1 MNIFSFA
8 ERHAKAV
15 IFGIALLIIA
25 GIYASINLP
34 VAIFPNIDFPRI
46 VVIVDNG
53 EQPAQQ
59 VMITLTKPLEEAI
72 RAVPGVRDVRSTTA
86 RGSAEISINFDW
98 GTDVIQAQQLLLA
111 QISSIRN
118 QLPSSANIDVERMNA
133 TFFPIMGY
141 EITSDTH
148 SQVELKD
155 LALYTI
161 RPILS
166 RIKGISQVVVVGGRT
181 REFLVTVDP
190 LKLASYHL
198 SIQQVS
204 DAIKNTN
211 IVSSVGYMD
220 ENYHLYLTL
229 VDDMYK
235 TIDDIDNTV
244 ISTQGSTPIYL
255 KEVASVKPSVKDEY
269 IRVTGNGKQAVLIN
283 VVRQPDGNTVQI
295 AKDVKTALENLK
307 SQIPSGI
314 TIRNYYDQS
323 DLVIGSFESVRDS
336 IGIGILFAVIVLL
349 IFLRNWRVTFV
360 AAIIIPAT
368 VSITAA
374 LLMVTNQTLNMMTLG
389 GIAAAIGLIIDD
401 TIVIIENVFRH
412 FGHGHERVS
421 QAISASIKE
430 MLPAV
435 IGSSSSTIIIFLP
448 FAFLSGVTGA
458 FFRSL
463 SLTMALALIVS
474 LLLSLLLA
482 PLLASKIIHVKDFQ
496 KEAKSESS
504 GRILSLYK
512 TFLKFLVER
521 RWIVLPVILLISLSS
536 YYIYSH
542 LGSEFM
548 PKMDEGAFVMD
559 YVAPF
564 GTSLN
569 ETNRMLMHVEKI
581 IMSIPE
587 VDTYSRRTGTQMGFF
602 ITEPNTGDYL
612 IKLKKNRNRNIDEI
626 MNELRQKVEA
636 SEPALQI
643 DFGQAMQDLIGDLT
657 SVPSPIEIKV
667 FGENKEIIQTEAEKI
682 AELIKNVRGVV
693 DVYNGVTISGPAF
706 IIKVNQRAAGR
717 AGFTVSDLQQI
728 IYNYVHGDISTSVQS
743 GEKLIGVRIRYP
755 DKYRDNIE
763 QLKSVRIISPNG
775 GSYLLGSL
783 ANITVDPG
791 QSEIDR
797 ENLKQMVAVTA
808 RISGRDLGSTIGA
821 IKSELKKELV
831 LPNGVTIS
839 YGGIYKTQQ
848 ESFYGLLM
856 VLLAASLLVI
866 LVLIIEFE
874 SFFLPLAIYLV
885 ALLSLFGVFLAL
897 WITDISFNIS
907 SFMGAIM
914 MVGIVAEN
922 SIFLVHY
929 FLKFQKEGMPLK
941 EAIIEAGAVRFRPI
955 IMTALAAILALM
967 PLALGI
973 GAGAQMQQPLAIS
986 VIGGF
991 SLSSLLLLFVLPVL
1005 IAKYK
1010 R

>member
-1 MNIFSFA
+1 
-8 ERHAKAV
+8 
-15 IFGIALLIIA
+15 
-25 GIYASINLP
+25 
-34 VAIFPNIDFPRI
+34 
-46 VVIVDNG
+46 
-53 EQPAQQ
+53 
-59 VMITLTKPLEEAI
+59 
-72 RAVPGVRDVRSTTA
+72 
-86 RGSAEISINFDW
+86 
-98 GTDVIQAQQLLLA
+98 
-111 QISSIRN
+111 
-118 QLPSSANIDVERMNA
+118 
-133 TFFPIMGY
+133 
-141 EITSDTH
+141 
-148 SQVELKD
+148 
-155 LALYTI
+155 
-161 RPILS
+161 
-166 RIKGISQVVVVGGRT
+166 
-181 REFLVTVDP
+181 
-190 LKLASYHL
+190 
-198 SIQQVS
+198 
-204 DAIKNTN
+204 
-211 IVSSVGYMD
+211 MD

-235 TIDDIDNTV
+235 TIDDIKNTV
-244 ISTQGSTPIYL
+244 ISTQNSTPIYL
-255 KEVASVKPSVKDEY
+255 KDIATVTPSLKDEY
-269 IRVTGNGKQAVLIN
+269 IRVTGNGKPAVLIN
-283 VVRQPDGNTVQI
+283 IIRQPNGNTVQI
-295 AKDVKTALENLK
+295 ARDVKAELANLK

-314 TIRNYYDQS
+314 SIKNFYDQS
-323 DLVIGSFESVRDS
+323 ELVLGSFGSVRDS
-336 IGIGILFAVIVLL
+336 IGIGVLFAIIVLL

-412 FGHGHERVS
+412 FKHGHEKMS
-421 QAISASIKE
+421 HAISASIKE

-435 IGSSSSTIIIFLP
+435 LGSSSSTIIIFLP
-448 FAFLSGVTGA
+448 FAFLGGVTGA
-458 FFRSL
+458 FFKSL

-474 LLLSLLLA
+474 LVLSLLFA
-482 PLLASKIIHVKDFQ
+482 PLLASKIIHEKDFL

-504 GRILSLYK
+504 GKILTLYK
-512 TFLKFLVER
+512 KLLSFLVER
-521 RWIVLPVILLISLSS
+521 RLIVLPIIILLLVSS
-536 YYIYSH
+536 YYIYLH

-569 ETNRMLMHVEKI
+569 ETNRMLMQVEKI

-602 ITEPNTGDYL
+602 ITEPNSGDYL
-612 IKLKKNRNRNIDEI
+612 IKLKANRKRSIDEVI
-626 MNELRQKVEA
+626 NELRQKVEA

-667 FGENKEIIQTEAEKI
+667 FGENKEIMQAEAKKI
-682 AELIKNVRGVV
+682 ANLISNVRGVV
-693 DVYNGVTISGPAF
+693 DVFNGITISGPAY
-706 IIKVNQRAAGR
+706 IIKVNQEAAGR
-717 AGFTVSDLQQI
+717 AGFSVSNLQQI
-728 IYNYVHGDISTSVQS
+728 IYNFVHGEIPTSVQS
-743 GEKLIGVRIRYP
+743 GEKLIGIRIRYP
-755 DKYRDNIE
+755 DVYRNNIE
-763 QLKSVRIISPNG
+763 KLKTVRIISPNG
-775 GSYLLGSL
+775 GSFMLGSL
-783 ANITVDPG
+783 ADISVDPG
-791 QSEIDR
+791 QSEINR

-821 IKSELKKELV
+821 IKNELNKNLV
-831 LPNGVTIS
+831 LPQGVSIS

-874 SFFLPLAIYLV
+874 SFFLPFTIYLV

-897 WITDISFNIS
+897 WITKISFSIT

-973 GAGAQMQQPLAIS
+973 GAGAQMQQPLAIA

-991 SLSSLLLLFVLPVL
+991 SLSSLLLLFILPVL

-1010 R
+1010 K